1 MHVSIETLV
10 EDFSREMEALIEN
23 DGIFKTILTSSVVAV
38 GSSFTLY
45 DLQMVVKK
53 VNDELKRKYEDRL
66 ATVSAE
72 AAVTPT
78 SDVSVRVIVELR

>member
-53 VNDELKRKYEDRL
+53 VNDELKRKYEDQL